1 VPVAGTVKSSGR
13 PRARPSRLV
22 VADKNIRREGVE
34 CAGALP
40 FQFVHA
46 EAPFR
51 VEATDGEVVAEGELP
66 AERSRNA
73 EPEID
78 WEVDRIPTFCV
89 LDFEV
94 DVPEPGASIGWSSG
108 WFAASGGIS
117 AEAVAASEPVSTTA
131 TNAAAAPAPDRC
143 FLQVVCSPLV

>member
-1 VPVAGTVKSSGR
+1 MTARWLLVAALLAAVGCGGGSDTTE
-13 PRARPSRLV
+13 AHIRLV
-22 VADKNIRREGVE
+22 VADKNIRRESVE

-40 FQFVHA
+40 FQYVHA

-66 AERSRNA
+66 AGRSRNA

-78 WEVDRIPTFCV
+78 WEVERIPTFCV

-94 DVPEPGASIGWSSG
+94 EVPEPGRYRLGLARGRPLD
-108 WFAASGGIS
+108 FTVPAAGN
-117 AEAVAASEPVSTTA
+117 EPIE
-131 TNAAAAPAPDRC
+131 
-143 FLQVVCSPLV
+143 LVLG